1 MLVEMI
7 RWQKRLMMFT
17 SLPTTGGNAL
27 PVLRRTE
34 QACNYNVFLTNAFC
48 WLFLFV
54 CFFPLSFCITHV
66 CSYFSEKS
74 KLKDRFG
81 EKTHFIYITYYPV
94 KLRSNN
100 TILQVSLSMPSLIV
114 NKYGETSTYKV
125 LFFSLKKISPGLLFC
140 CFTVWLA

>member
-7 RWQKRLMMFT
+7 RRQKRLMMFT

-48 WLFLFV
+48 WVLFCFCFSLEFLYHSCMFLF
-54 CFFPLSFCITHV
+54 FRKIQTQRPLWWENTL
-66 CSYFSEKS
+66 Y
-74 KLKDRFG
+74 
-81 EKTHFIYITYYPV
+81 IYITYYPV